1 MGSPVDKEI
10 SCRITRTLLMYVRE
24 NNHGSLGTLL
34 DGLELNEAYLLDTD
48 NWVSHAFLQT
58 LYGRMIAL
66 LGDENAVYNM
76 TLASGRFQSLGL
88 LDRIARLLGNPRFI
102 YASAPKYNRMLKLNG
117 DVHIHDLGSS
127 WVVLEDRYHD
137 SAQKTRLDCD
147 YTRGVLT
154 GIPTLFD
161 MPVAHVE
168 EIACQVAPEVYG
180 RRIWPDNPP
189 YGSRGCLY
197 RVRWEPRVRPSLWRR
212 LFRRSEVYHRA
223 IEDLMEA
230 NRKIQDKYDEVQ
242 KLATDLET
250 ANRRLLES
258 KRQLETYTAELSA
271 SERRYRLLAEN
282 ATDIIWTLS
291 LETLRF
297 TYISPSVLRCR
308 GFTPDEAMALS
319 LEETLSPASMEEVA
333 RILEEELARD
343 TGDGVDPNRSRTL
356 EVQQTCKD
364 GTVVWAE
371 ATVTFI
377 RDDSG
382 RPTAILGVTRDI
394 RERKEAEQLYQ
405 AKVAA
410 EASSRVKSEF
420 LSIMSHELRTPLNHI
435 IGFTDLVLDQQC
447 GELNQTQK
455 DYLKDVLGS
464 SRHLLDLVNE
474 VLDLSKI
481 EAGRL
486 VLSHSDIDLRAL
498 LEHALNVIRETAE
511 SQHIGLSLSVEGV
524 PEFIRADQLRLTEI
538 LYNLLSNAAKFT
550 PGGGS
555 IRLSARMA
563 AGEPGGA
570 SPSVEG
576 SPREVLISV
585 ADTGIGIKKQDME
598 RIFEPFSQVDNP
610 LTRKFRGTGLGLSL
624 TRQLVHMHGGRIW
637 VDSPGEGMGSTFHF
651 TLPLRA

>member
-1 MGSPVDKEI
+1 MASPVDKEI

-24 NNHGSLGTLL
+24 ANHGSLGSLL
-34 DGLELNEAYLLDTD
+34 DGLELNETYLLDTD

-58 LYGRMIAL
+58 LYARMIVL
-66 LGDENAVYNM
+66 LEDENAVYNM

-88 LDRIARLLGNPRFI
+88 LDRIVRLLGNPRLI
-102 YASAPKYNRMLKLNG
+102 YASAPKYNRLLKMNG
-117 DVHIHDLGSS
+117 DVHIHELGNS

-147 YTRGVLT
+147 YTRGILT

-161 MPVAHVE
+161 MPVANVE

-180 RRIWPDNPP
+180 ERIWPDNPS

-197 RVRWEPRVRPSLWRR
+197 RVNWEPRGKPTLWKR
-212 LFRRSEVYHRA
+212 LFRRSEIYHKA

-242 KLATDLET
+242 KLATDLEA
-250 ANRRLLES
+250 ANSQLLES
-258 KRQLETYTAELSA
+258 KRQLESYTTELVA

-282 ATDIIWTLS
+282 VTDVIWTLS
-291 LETLRF
+291 LESLRF

-319 LEETLSPASMEEVA
+319 LEETLTPKSVEDVTRVLA
-333 RILEEELARD
+333 EELAKEAD
-343 TGDGVDPNRSRTL
+343 DGTDPNRYKTM
-356 EVQQTCKD
+356 EIQQSHKD
-364 GTVVWAE
+364 GPYVWAE
-371 ATVTFI
+371 ATMTFM
-377 RDDSG
+377 RDDTG

-405 AKVAA
+405 AKIAA

-435 IGFTDLVLDQQC
+435 IGFTDLVLDQHF
-447 GELNQTQK
+447 GTLNPTQRE
-455 DYLKDVLGS
+455 YLTDVLGS

-481 EAGRL
+481 EAGKL
-486 VLSHSDIDLRAL
+486 VLSVSEIDLGAL
-498 LEHALNVIRETAE
+498 LEHALNIIRAQAET
-511 SQHIGLSLSVEGV
+511 QRIGLSLSVEGV
-524 PEFIRADQLRLTEI
+524 PEFIRADELRLTEI

-550 PGGGS
+550 PEGGR
-555 IRLSARMA
+555 IRLDARLA
-563 AGEPGGA
+563 TEEPERA

-576 SPREVLISV
+576 PPREVVISV
-585 ADTGIGIKKQDME
+585 ADTGIGIKQQDME

-610 LTRKFRGTGLGLSL
+610 LTRKYRGTGLGLSL

-637 VDSPGEGMGSTFHF
+637 VDSPGEGMGSTFRF
-651 TLPLRA
+651 TLPLQT